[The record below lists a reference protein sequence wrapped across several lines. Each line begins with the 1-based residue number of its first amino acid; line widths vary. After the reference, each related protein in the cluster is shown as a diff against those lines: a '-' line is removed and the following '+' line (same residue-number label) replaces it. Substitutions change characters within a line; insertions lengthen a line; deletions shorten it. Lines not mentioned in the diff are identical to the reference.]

1 MCIVIKIL
9 GRSNRLS
16 VFYHL
21 YRKGTIDIY
30 DTETDTS
37 LQNVFL
43 MTELS
48 LIICHFEYLNSQIY
62 CLYEKG
68 LLYLYSCYRN
78 SNLRRSPK
86 ELLTLSA
93 LLSSQILKEF

>member
-1 MCIVIKIL
+1 MHSYKNSGTVQWTVC
-9 GRSNRLS
+9 
-16 VFYHL
+16 FYHL
-21 YRKGTIDIY
+21 YTKGAIDIY

-37 LQNVFL
+37 LQNVYL

-48 LIICHFEYLNSQIY
+48 LMICNFEYLNSQIY

-68 LLYLYSCYRN
+68 LLYLYSFYRN
-78 SNLRRSPK
+78 SNLRRCPK
-86 ELLTLSA
+86 VLLSA